1 MSRID
6 PKFIQFFPAAIGNI
20 PSWRGVTGLNPI
32 ESFEYDESVHLFE
45 SGALQALTMWV
56 KVPSWYKA
64 GKQILMKASHYSP
77 GSTNNFKFQST
88 AYLVRKN
95 TDAITS
101 TTNLRTSTNGD
112 VLNTLANQLREVTYD
127 LTDTTGR
134 INAVAVSPG
143 DLIKVIIQRIAPS
156 GTADTSDVR
165 MISGSTEVSFNG

>member
-1 MSRID
+1 
-6 PKFIQFFPAAIGNI
+6 
-20 PSWRGVTGLNPI
+20 
-32 ESFEYDESVHLFE
+32 
-45 SGALQALTMWV
+45 
-56 KVPSWYKA
+56 
-64 GKQILMKASHYSP
+64 MKASHYSP